1 MGYALRDDT
10 ITAICTPSGVGAI
23 GVIRVS
29 GPDAINVVSHIFRS
43 QSGQDI
49 SKKKRGMYYG
59 NIVEENGNILDDV
72 IVLIMKSPHSYTG
85 EDVVEI
91 HAHGNMLIL
100 RSIVELLVKNGV
112 RIAGPGEFTKRA
124 FLNGKIDLTQAEAV
138 LDQIMAKTKKS
149 LELSRELRE
158 GHLSKKIY
166 EYSNRIKTI
175 LAWVEAIIDFP
186 EEEIPEELWQQSL
199 TQLREIWTNMEQL
212 LATSERGKILRE
224 GVIVSIAGK
233 PNVGKSS
240 LFNALLQENRA
251 IVSPYPGTTRDHIE
265 EYISLEGVP
274 VRLIDTAGLREVSEP
289 VEREGI
295 ERAWKAVENSHVIL
309 LVSDATHIDN
319 DDVELYRTLRKKTDK
334 TILLIVNKID
344 LNENPE
350 IPPTISNEIKTTVF
364 TSAKTGMGIDKLE
377 KELASAIIG
386 EGELSEDVMLSQEHQ
401 KESLLRAKKCI
412 DNCIHQ
418 KDMLP
423 DLIAFELREALHALG
438 EITGE
443 TATEELLDIIFSS
456 FCIGK

>member
-1 MGYALRDDT
+1 MGYTLRDDT
-10 ITAICTPSGVGAI
+10 ITAICTPPGVGAV

-29 GPDAINVVSHIFRS
+29 GPDAVNVVSHIFRS

-59 NIVEENGNILDDV
+59 NIVERDGNILDDV
-72 IVLIMKSPHSYTG
+72 IVLVMKSPHSYTG

-100 RSIVELLVKNGV
+100 RSIIKLLLERGV

-124 FLNGKIDLTQAEAV
+124 FLNGKIDLIQAEAV
-138 LDQIMAKTKKS
+138 LDQIMAKTRKS
-149 LELSRELRE
+149 LELSREIRE

-166 EYSNRIKTI
+166 EYSEHIKTI
-175 LAWVEAIIDFP
+175 LAWVEAVIDFP
-186 EEEIPEELWQQSL
+186 EEEIPDKLWQQSL
-199 TQLREIWTNMEQL
+199 TQLREILANMGQL

-224 GVIVSIAGK
+224 GVIISIAGK

-240 LFNALLQENRA
+240 LFNALLQESRA

-265 EYISLEGVP
+265 EYISLGGVP

-289 VEREGI
+289 VEKEGI
-295 ERAWKAVENSHVIL
+295 ERAWKAVENAYIIL
-309 LVSDATHIDN
+309 FVVDATDINSKDIQ
-319 DDVELYRTLRKKTDK
+319 LYQSVKENIKKTV
-334 TILLIVNKID
+334 LLIVNKID
-344 LNENPE
+344 LNATPD
-350 IPPTISNEIKTTVF
+350 IPPLFLENAETIVY
-364 TSAKTGMGIDKLE
+364 TSAKTGLGLNSLE
-377 KELASAIIG
+377 KELVANLLGGQEI
-386 EGELSEDVMLSQEHQ
+386 SEDVVLTHEHQ
-401 KESLLRAKKCI
+401 KDSLQRAYKYI
-412 DNCIHQ
+412 ENCIRQ
-418 KDMLP
+418 KELSP
-423 DLIAFELREALHALG
+423 ELIAFELREALHALG

>member
-1 MGYALRDDT
+1 MGYVLRDDT
-10 ITAICTPSGVGAI
+10 ITAICTPPGVSAV

-29 GPDAINVVSHIFRS
+29 GPDSVDIVSHIFRS
-43 QSGQDI
+43 HSGQDI

-59 NIVEENGNILDDV
+59 NIVEKDGNILDDV
-72 IVLIMKSPHSYTG
+72 IVLVMKSPHSYTG

-100 RSIVELLVKNGV
+100 RSIIELLLERGV
-112 RIAGPGEFTKRA
+112 RIAEPGEFTKRA
-124 FLNGKIDLTQAEAV
+124 FLNGKVDLTQAEAV
-138 LDQIMAKTKKS
+138 LDQIIAKTKKS
-149 LELSRELRE
+149 LALSRELRE

-166 EYSNRIKTI
+166 EYSEHIKTI
-175 LAWVEAIIDFP
+175 LAWVEAVIDFP
-186 EEEIPEELWQQSL
+186 EEEIPDQLWQQSL
-199 TQLREIWTNMEQL
+199 TQLREILANMEQL

-265 EYISLEGVP
+265 EYISLGGVP

-289 VEREGI
+289 VEKEGI
-295 ERAWKAVENSHVIL
+295 ERAWKTIENAYVIL
-309 LVSDATHIDN
+309 LVTDATCINH
-319 DDVELYRTLRKKTDK
+319 DDIRLYKAIKENTSKTLMF
-334 TILLIVNKID
+334 IVNKID

-350 IPPTISNEIKTTVF
+350 IPTLISENIKPLIF
-364 TSAKTGMGIDKLE
+364 TSAKTGLGIDKLE
-377 KELASAIIG
+377 KELISVLLGDSEI
-386 EGELSEDVMLSQEHQ
+386 SEDIFFLMNIQ

-412 DNCIHQ
+412 ENCVQQ
-418 KDMLP
+418 KNLLP
-423 DLIAFELREALHALG
+423 DLTAFELREALHALG